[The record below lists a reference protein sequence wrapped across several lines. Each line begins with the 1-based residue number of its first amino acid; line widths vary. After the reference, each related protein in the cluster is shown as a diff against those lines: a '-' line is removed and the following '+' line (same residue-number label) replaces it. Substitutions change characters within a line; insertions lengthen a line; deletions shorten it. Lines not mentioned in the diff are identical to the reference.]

1 MNTFQAVHGTCF
13 LLMTWC
19 LCSCSETAEKQTENP
34 IPIKEIVVST
44 STNPVGNRYS
54 GTVESETE
62 TLLSFS
68 STGTIR
74 QLNVEVG
81 DRVHRG
87 QLVASIDPST
97 CQNAYDIAHS
107 TRVRAEDAYQRMK
120 QLYEKGSL
128 SEIKWVEAQ
137 SQWKQAVASENIA
150 KKNLDDCS
158 LTAPCDGIVSETN
171 GEVGQNVIPG
181 AAVVKMINANILNVM
196 VSVPESEIAQVELN
210 HRASIVLPALSS
222 HAYEGKV
229 IEKGVIADPVS
240 RSYRVKIR
248 VENNDKKLLPGMV
261 ANVVMGGSET
271 ENVIVIPASLVQ
283 IGEDNSSFVWVN
295 EDGRAARR
303 TITCGTYASNGVTVT
318 GGLRS
323 GDRVICEGQQKVCT
337 GTPVIVK

>member
-1 MNTFQAVHGTCF
+1 MNTIKAVHGTCF
-13 LLMTWC
+13 LLMALC
-19 LCSCSETAEKQTENP
+19 LYSCTETTEKQTETP
-34 IPIKEIVVST
+34 IPIKEMVVS
-44 STNPVGNRYS
+44 SSENMVGNRYS
-54 GTVESETE
+54 GTVESENE

-81 DRVHRG
+81 DKVHKG
-87 QLVASIDPST
+87 QLVAAIDPST

-107 TRVRAEDAYQRMK
+107 MRVQAEDAYQRMK

-137 SQWKQAVASENIA
+137 SQWQQAVASENIA
-150 KKNLDDCS
+150 KKNLNDCN
-158 LTAPCDGIVSETN
+158 LTAPCDGIVSESN

-181 AAVVKMINANILNVM
+181 ATVVKIVNANTLNVM
-196 VSVPESEIAQVELN
+196 ISVPENEIARIELN
-210 HRASIVLPALSS
+210 RKASVTLPALST
-222 HAYEGKV
+222 HEYEGKV

-261 ANVVMGGSET
+261 ANVVMQQSET
-271 ENVIVIPASLVQ
+271 EDAIVVPAALIQ
-283 IGEDNSSFVWVN
+283 IGEGNSSFVWVN
-295 EDGRAARR
+295 EDGKAARR
-303 TITCGTYASNGVTVT
+303 PVTCGTYVSSGVTIVS
-318 GGLRS
+318 GLKP
-323 GDRVICEGQQKVCT
+323 GDKVICEGQQKVCT